1 MTNELIKIVVRGVYN
16 LAGLDSP
23 YSAKSYGPN
32 WTKQRK
38 KCLER
43 DSLECRVCDKHEKE
57 MGREP
62 AVHHITPRRKFK
74 SSEWRQVN
82 ALSNLIT
89 LCHSCHG
96 RYEGECQ
103 GSSPE
108 EFVQRV
114 SVRKD

>member
-1 MTNELIKIVVRGVYN
+1 MTNELVKILVRGAYN

-32 WTKQRK
+32 WTKQRQ

-43 DSLECRVCDKHEKE
+43 DSRQCRVCGTTEAE

-62 AVHHITPRRKFK
+62 AVHHITPRNEFGD
-74 SSEWRQVN
+74 SEWREMN
-82 ALSNLIT
+82 SLSNLIT

-96 RYEGECQ
+96 KLEGRYTD
-103 GSSPE
+103 SDPDT
-108 EFVQRV
+108 FVKKANQNR
-114 SVRKD
+114 